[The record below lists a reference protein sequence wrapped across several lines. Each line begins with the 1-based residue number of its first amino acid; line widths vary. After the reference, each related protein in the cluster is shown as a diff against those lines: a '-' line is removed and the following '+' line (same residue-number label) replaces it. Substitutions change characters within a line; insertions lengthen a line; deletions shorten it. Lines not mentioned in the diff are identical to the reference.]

1 MGLPSIRDYR
11 NNRVLASLRLV
22 RMTIPTQ
29 TWDPE
34 GYARNAR
41 FVAELGQG
49 VVDLLAPQPG
59 ERILDLGCGDGYL
72 TAKLA
77 ALGCDV
83 LGVDSSAAQV
93 EAARGRGIKANVR
106 DALDLDYETEFDAVF
121 SNATLHWIKD
131 ADRAITNVFRALK
144 PGGRFVGEF
153 GGAGGLAHIRTA
165 LEAALARR
173 GIEFAALDPWYFP
186 TADEYRA
193 RLERQGF
200 VVQTIALFPRPTPL
214 PGEMTAWLETFA
226 RSFTSALEPVDR
238 PAFLA
243 EVQEALRPHLFA
255 DGKWTADYV
264 RLRFSA
270 RKPAEAHSVP

>member
-1 MGLPSIRDYR
+1 
-11 NNRVLASLRLV
+11 
-22 RMTIPTQ
+22 MTTPTQ

-41 FVAELGQG
+41 FVAELGLA

-77 ALGCDV
+77 SLGVDV
-83 LGVDSSAAQV
+83 LGVDASAAQV
-93 EAARGRGIKANVR
+93 EAARRLGVR
-106 DALDLDYETEFDAVF
+106 AEVVDALDLHYAEQFDAVF
-121 SNATLHWIKD
+121 SNATLHWVKD
-131 ADRAITNVFRALK
+131 PDRAIANVFRALK

-153 GGAGGLAHIRTA
+153 GGAGGLAHIR
-165 LEAALARR
+165 AALADALGRR
-173 GIEFAALDPWYFP
+173 GLDFAALDPWYFP
-186 TADEYRA
+186 TAEEYRA
-193 RLERQGF
+193 KLEHQGF
-200 VVQTIALFPRPTPL
+200 TVETIALFPRPTPL

-226 RSFTSALEPVDR
+226 GSFTAALSPVDR
-238 PAFLA
+238 PTFLA

-255 DGKWTADYV
+255 DGRWTADYV

-270 RKPAEAHSVP
+270 RRPHSVP